1 MTGTVRTPRPGGR
14 HTARG
19 TGPGGSPRLPVRTAV
34 GQVPEGPGQATLV
47 PAPVLT
53 ARSHRYVSK
62 RQGLP
67 RPCSVRHT
75 FPGPR
80 RLLQRPSGHP
90 AGGKPASHLGTQSPR
105 AFALGRV
112 PTASDPGRGRSMRTP
127 HRARALRPAPPRRV
141 RGGGGGRPGPGPPP
155 PGPAPPPSQ
164 KLPQPHRPLS
174 GDPAPARAQS
184 GPVSPARAPR
194 PQASGG
200 HASSSARFLLTC
212 GLRGAG
218 LGAGCTRLPPRAPAG
233 AARHGHAGN
242 VGGRTG
248 EPAWL

>member
-127 HRARALRPAPPRRV
+127 HRERALRPAPPRRV
-141 RGGGGGRPGPGPPP
+141 SGGGGGGGPPGAWPAPSRPGPTAFPKAP
-155 PGPAPPPSQ
+155 PAPPSPVRGPRACPGSVRPRVPCAGPASPGVGRTRQFLGTFPSH
-164 KLPQPHRPLS
+164 LRPPGSRAGSRLH
-174 GDPAPARAQS
+174 PAASASPGRRCPARAR
-184 GPVSPARAPR
+184 GERRRAD
-194 PQASGG
+194 G
-200 HASSSARFLLTC
+200 
-212 GLRGAG
+212 
-218 LGAGCTRLPPRAPAG
+218 
-233 AARHGHAGN
+233 
-242 VGGRTG
+242 
-248 EPAWL
+248 